1 MLFVDIVNG
10 LSFIF
15 YIPRLPSAKIEK
27 KIDDWIW
34 EKAQTLYLRMQAAEE
49 EAKRKAAA
57 EKAADEAKR
66 KVSGGDLQPPT
77 PLPSRS
83 V

>member
-1 MLFVDIVNG
+1 
-10 LSFIF
+10 
-15 YIPRLPSAKIEK
+15 
-27 KIDDWIW
+27 
-34 EKAQTLYLRMQAAEE
+34 MQAAEE

-66 KVSGGDLQPPT
+66 KVPGGDLQPPT